1 MYGVSLFVVLWWLC
15 CVVWLCI
22 VVYCVVCCGVLCIV
36 LCVVVCVSAGMILT
50 DGRADGADVPPAARP
65 KRNRKLHTL

>member
-1 MYGVSLFVVLWWLC
+1 MTCVLCITSHVWCVIVWLC
-15 CVVWLCI
+15 CGVLC
-22 VVYCVVCCGVLCIV
+22 VVLCIV
-36 LCVVVCVSAGMILT
+36 LCVVVCCVVSAGMILT